1 MTNLL
6 ASLPS
11 IDLAAPM
18 GWNGVSSLPEA
29 PGCYAVVITIQKQ
42 IHPRVPAAQATKLS
56 RLLASLMGAKNYGS
70 MVGAVN
76 GGGQSSIILYVGQSK
91 NLRARWTGRT
101 PHHKKSDLEMLSTV
115 FFCLFQVV
123 NFRLFF
129 GLAAT
134 AESAKVVEKAL
145 IEKWQPILNGRS
157 PLVPA
162 AA

>member
-18 GWNGVSSLPEA
+18 GWNGVSELPPS
-29 PGCYAVVITIQKQ
+29 PGCYAVVITVQRQ
-42 IHPRVPAAQATKLS
+42 INPRVTAAQAKKLS
-56 RLLASLMGAKNYGS
+56 NLLAALMGAKNYRS
-70 MVGAVN
+70 MVGAVT

-91 NLRARWTGRT
+91 DLRGRWTGRT
-101 PHHKKSDLEMLSTV
+101 PHHKKTDLEMLSTV

-123 NFRLFF
+123 NFRLFY

-134 AESAKVVEKAL
+134 AESAKVIEKTL
-145 IEKWQPILNGRS
+145 IDKWQPILNGRS
-157 PLVPA
+157 PLTVA
-162 AA
+162 A